1 MITLLTLKA
10 LSKKPILS
18 YLNKFKS
25 FITKRVP
32 FLRST
37 RFKRLFY
44 FFPVQLFFT
53 HLKKNH
59 LLIVFWLVVFGLI
72 TGNMGEKYGISY
84 LFLSPEYL
92 GEVSFASYTI
102 FGFAFGGFV
111 MAFNISSYIM
121 NGHRF
126 PFIATLSKPFF
137 KYCVNNSLIPLISII
152 AYSYNVVQFHI
163 VQTFDPAWLIAMY
176 IVGFLAGYTLFI
188 MVSIGYFYKTNKD
201 IKLLF
206 GIDTSYANPEKKKK
220 TIKTVLHK
228 KTRWH
233 EFLTKDRMWTVSTY
247 LSSTLNIRLAR
258 NIDHYNSDML
268 RQVLKQNHLNAAMFE
283 IFVFTITI
291 ALSFL
296 SEFDIFMIPA
306 GASLCLIFTLII
318 MIISA
323 MHSWFRGWS
332 TTVFIIL
339 FALVNWFSQFNILNT
354 TNKAYGMDYTGSKAV
369 FSHET
374 MKHYANKNIFY
385 NDFKEG
391 LNTLNN
397 WRLKNMHLA
406 EDKKEKPKLILINT
420 SGGGIRSMSWTFNI
434 LSHVDSLLGGELM
447 EHTALITGSSGGL
460 IGASYYR
467 ELYLQEQQ
475 GKIDNRFDDK
485 YLEKTTLDLLNPVA
499 FNWAVN
505 DLFKFRKFSIGN
517 NHYAKDRGYAWE
529 QKLNKNFDNALN
541 KTIRDYYIPEKKA
554 IIPTM
559 VVTPTI
565 EDDGRQLIISSQS
578 VSYLSKAITQSNMTN
593 TPVIDG
599 IELRR
604 FFREQNANN
613 LQFTTA
619 LRMNATFPYIMPR
632 VTLPSEPELTAMD
645 AGLRDNFGLKT
656 SLKYLYTFRNW
667 ISSNTSGVIII
678 QVRDK
683 QKDVYIDKAGGETFF
698 ETVKAPIAKSFKN
711 LFNVQYFNLDQM
723 LQFTSAWYDGQVDVI
738 DFNLENKGSDRVS
751 LSWHLTPKEIR
762 HIKSAINQDNNQKE
776 IERLKFLM
784 E

>member
-1 MITLLTLKA
+1 ML
-10 LSKKPILS
+10 
-18 YLNKFKS
+18 
-25 FITKRVP
+25 
-32 FLRST
+32 
-37 RFKRLFY
+37 
-44 FFPVQLFFT
+44 
-53 HLKKNH
+53 
-59 LLIVFWLVVFGLI
+59 FWLIVFGLI

-152 AYSYNVVQFHI
+152 AYSYRVVEFHI
-163 VQTFDPAWLIAMY
+163 EQTYAPAWLIAMY
-176 IVGFLAGYTLFI
+176 IIGFLAGYTLFI
-188 MVSIGYFYKTNKD
+188 LLSIGYFYKTNKD

-206 GIDTSYANPEKKKK
+206 GIETASTDPNKPKKKK

-233 EFLTKDRMWTVSTY
+233 DFLTKDRMWTVSTY
-247 LSSTLNIRLAR
+247 LSSPTNIRLAR
-258 NIDHYNSDML
+258 NIDHYDGDML

-283 IFVFTITI
+283 IFVFTTTI

-296 SEFDIFMIPA
+296 SEFDVFMIPA

-318 MIISA
+318 MIVSA
-323 MHSWFRGWS
+323 LHSWFRGWS
-332 TTVFIIL
+332 TTVFLIVFVI
-339 FALVNWFSQFNILNT
+339 VNWFSQFDMLNS
-354 TNKAYGMDYTGSKAV
+354 TNKAYGMDYNTSKAD
-369 FSHET
+369 FSHAT
-374 MKHYANKNIFY
+374 MKHYVNKNIFY
-385 NDFKEG
+385 DDFKEG

-397 WRLKNMHLA
+397 WRLKNLHLA
-406 EDKKEKPKLILINT
+406 KDQKEKPKLILINT
-420 SGGGIRSMSWTFNI
+420 SGGGIRSMAWTFNI
-434 LSHVDSLLGGELM
+434 LSHVDSLLDGELM
-447 EHTALITGSSGGL
+447 EHCALITGSSGGL

-467 ELYLQEQQ
+467 ELYLQEQE
-475 GKIDNRFDDK
+475 GDIDSRYDDVYK
-485 YLEKTTLDLLNPVA
+485 QRTTRDLLNPVA

-505 DLFKFRKFSIGN
+505 DLFKFRRFAIGE

-529 QKLNKNFDNALN
+529 QKLNKNFDGALD
-541 KTIRDYYIPEKKA
+541 KTIRDYYEPEKTAK
-554 IIPTM
+554 IPT
-559 VVTPTI
+559 VIITPTI

-578 VSYLSKAITQSNMTN
+578 VSYLSKDNSQSNMNN
-593 TPVIDG
+593 TPVMDG

-604 FFREQNANN
+604 FFREQNANG
-613 LQFTTA
+613 LLFTTA

-632 VTLPSEPELTAMD
+632 VTLPSKPELTAMD

-683 QKDVYIDKAGGETFF
+683 QKDVYIESPGGDTFL
-698 ETVKAPIAKSFKN
+698 ETVKAPVSKSFKN

-723 LQFTSAWYDGQVDVI
+723 LQFTSAWYDGQIDVI
-738 DFNLENKGSDRVS
+738 DFNLENRGTDRVS
-751 LSWHLTPKEIR
+751 LSWHLTPKEKR
-762 HIKSAINQDNNQKE
+762 HIMNAIYQENNQKE